1 MSKITVGHGVF
12 DGVGISNGTTP
23 ADIIETVED
32 NSKTLYVS
40 SLSDLPAPTGNEIFI
55 SRAILGGL
63 NTIKATG
70 VVDISPNVLVV
81 DDVSTGSNGSTGAT
95 IYTENAT
102 KPLIRTVDNSP
113 VSIKDVVLTNPIGK
127 IFQCINTNGIA
138 LGKSCGIKNVTIGAA
153 DSIGE
158 ITHFFLIEL
167 DGFAIV
173 STVNGGLK
181 IGAPT
186 NPSAILISIND
197 IFTVAAPTAGGNLFD
212 IDTTIPVGTSITM
225 SNMGL
230 TSAAGFYGVNITNI
244 ANVAGVNIKSSSFN
258 GAGEAVNGF
267 NAESPNV
274 TIAEDCSGVITTPVM
289 YWAKYQDDATQTT
302 PIVLPN
308 AADTKLTC
316 DGVAGIE
323 KHLPSTITDLW
334 DTTAN
339 KIRLDDLPVGRSLT
353 VIINMTINVNQN
365 TTTVSLFGK
374 GLDTAQTI
382 FNADTVAVNRKN
394 AEVEVEKWLFVDVVD
409 SDLQTNGIELFLR
422 IDDPATATGTVKV
435 NHILPKRG

>member
-1 MSKITVGHGVF
+1 MSKITIGSDTF
-12 DGVGISNGTTP
+12 DGENVGGGVTP
-23 ADIIETVED
+23 AEVVTITED
-32 NSKTLYVS
+32 NSKALYVS
-40 SLSDLPAPTGNEIFI
+40 SLSDLPAPTGGEILV

-70 VVDISPNVLVV
+70 VVDISPNVLVI
-81 DDVSTGSNGSTGAT
+81 DDVSIGSNGSTGAT
-95 IYTENAT
+95 IQTSHAT
-102 KPLIRTVDNSP
+102 KPLIRSADNSP
-113 VSIKDVVLTNPIGK
+113 VSIKDVVLINPIGR

-186 NPSAILISIND
+186 NPSAIVISIND
-197 IFTVAAPTAGGNLFD
+197 IFTVAAPTVGGNLFD
-212 IDTTIPVGTSITM
+212 IDTTIPVGTNITM
-225 SNMGL
+225 SNMAL

-289 YWAKYQDDATQTT
+289 YWAKYKDDATQTT

-308 AADTKLTC
+308 AVDTKLTC

-339 KIRLDDLPVGRSLT
+339 KIRLNDLPVGRSLT

-365 TTTVSLFGK
+365 ATTVSLFGV
-374 GLDTAQTI
+374 GLDVAATV
-382 FNADTVAVNRKN
+382 FNADTLAINRKN
-394 AEVEVEKWLFVDVVD
+394 AEVSIEKRMFVDVV
-409 SDLQTNGIELFLR
+409 SADLQANGIELFLR

-435 NHILPKRG
+435 NYILPKRG